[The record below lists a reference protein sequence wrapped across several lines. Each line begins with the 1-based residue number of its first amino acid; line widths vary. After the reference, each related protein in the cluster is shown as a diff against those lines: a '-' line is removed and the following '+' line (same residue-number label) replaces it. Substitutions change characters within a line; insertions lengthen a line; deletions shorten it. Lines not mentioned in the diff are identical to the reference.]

1 MVAFCILAIVVSA
14 FPMAKARIAPVYLQH
29 KGIAMALVNMKD
41 LLNHAYAN
49 HYAVGAFEIVNLDF
63 LRAVIAAAEQARSP
77 VILNI
82 VEPHFDL
89 FDVEL
94 LMPAVVQAA
103 KRASVPVAINMDHCA
118 NLASVQSAIRLG
130 CNGLMYDGAHAELPV
145 NIEQTRK
152 AVELAHSC
160 GVPVEGELGYVPGIK
175 TDNGDEDQSV
185 QTSANEAVVFAERS
199 GVDFLAISIGTVHG
213 QGNGK
218 TRLDYNRLARIN
230 ESVGIP
236 LVIHGGTGLSDQQY
250 LKLIDQGVAKINYF
264 TALSEIVVNQVRNNI
279 AGKNAGYRNM
289 IANLHE
295 EMTAAIQ
302 RMMQM
307 WRSAGRAAEVMIQCG
322 TWNNVEH
329 VIVYN
334 SSESDPTVIQI
345 MLRKGKQELGNIP
358 GVLDVRIGRAKDDKS
373 KYRYCWLIRF
383 THERVIE
390 SYKNHPAHV
399 AYADNYFRP
408 IAADRVSNDF
418 VIIDDLELGR
428 QFHT

>member
-1 MVAFCILAIVVSA
+1 
-14 FPMAKARIAPVYLQH
+14 
-29 KGIAMALVNMKD
+29 MALVNMKD

-49 HYAVGAFEIVNLDF
+49 HYAVGAFEIVSLDF

-103 KRASVPVAINMDHCA
+103 KRASVPVAVHMDHCTRYDA
-118 NLASVQSAIRLG
+118 VQSAIRLG
-130 CNGLMYDGAHAELPV
+130 CNSVMYDGANAELPD

-160 GVPVEGELGYVPGIK
+160 GVPVEGGLGYVAGIK
-175 TDNGDEDQSV
+175 PENGDEDQSV
-185 QTSANEAVVFAERS
+185 QTSANEAKVYVERA

-218 TRLDYNRLARIN
+218 LRLDFTRLARIY
-230 ESVGIP
+230 ESVNIP

-250 LKLIDQGVAKINYF
+250 HKLIDNGVAKINYF
-264 TALSEIVVNQVRNNI
+264 TALADLAVEQVRGNLSRK
-279 AGKNAGYRNM
+279 AASYRDM
-289 IANLHE
+289 VANVHDTL
-295 EMTAAIQ
+295 TAAVL
-302 RMMQM
+302 RAMQV

-334 SSESDPTVIQI
+334 TSENDPTVIQI
-345 MLRKGKQELGNIP
+345 MLRKGKQQLSSIP
-358 GVLDVRIGRAKDDKS
+358 GVLDVRIGRATDDKS
-373 KYRYCWLIRF
+373 KYRYCWLVRF
-383 THERVIE
+383 AHECVIE
-390 SYKNHPAHV
+390 SYKSHPVHV
-399 AYADNYFRP
+399 EYADSYFRP
-408 IAADRVSNDF
+408 IAADRVTNDYE
-418 VIIDDLELGR
+418 ILDDLELGR
-428 QFHT
+428 PFHA